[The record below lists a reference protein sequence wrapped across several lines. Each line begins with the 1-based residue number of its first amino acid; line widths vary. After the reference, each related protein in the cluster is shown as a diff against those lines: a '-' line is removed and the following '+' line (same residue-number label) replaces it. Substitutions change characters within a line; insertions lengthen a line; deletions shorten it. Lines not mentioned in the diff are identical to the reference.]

1 MSTNISIKGSDDS
14 FIYPEV
20 ALARP
25 VRFWLIIFLNTPS
38 ILCSLCVIFHILI
51 DRTQRHALYS
61 HTIFLILVFNLPVQL
76 VDVSLYLFVLSN
88 NIVQPS
94 TPAVCLLWL
103 FIDNGVYAIGV
114 VLLTWFAIERYILIF
129 HDRWLINQRGRLLFH
144 YLPLTIIITYFFLF
158 YVIGVF
164 FLPCEN
170 DYNYSSLYCG
180 VYPCLE
186 YYYFLSIWEA
196 IVHYFIPVVLESLV
210 SAIVLIRVL
219 WQKRRLRQSI
229 QWRKQRRMILQL
241 VLISGINIPLNLPLY
256 IIYIAETFGLSI
268 ESSIEPRLWF
278 FFFSYLVIFSF
289 PFASLCQF
297 PVLRKQ
303 MKKILCFMMA
313 RPPRHVATVI
323 PAGRMAPIDRPM

>member
-1 MSTNISIKGSDDS
+1 MSTNISSNSSDGS

-38 ILCSLCVIFHILI
+38 ILCSFCVIIHTLVN
-51 DRTQRHALYS
+51 RTQRHALYS
-61 HTIFLILVFNLPVQL
+61 HTILLILVFNLPVQL
-76 VDVSLYLFVLSN
+76 VDVSLYLFVLRN
-88 NIVQPS
+88 GFVQPAV
-94 TPAVCLLWL
+94 PAVCLLWS
-103 FIDNGVYAIGV
+103 FVDNGIYAIGV

-129 HDRWLINQRGRLLFH
+129 HDRWVINQRGRLLFH
-144 YLPLTIIITYFFLF
+144 YLPLTVIITYLFLF

-170 DYNYSSLYCG
+170 VYDYSSLYCG

-186 YYYFLSIWEA
+186 FYYFLSLWEA
-196 IVHYFIPVVLESLV
+196 IVHYFIPVALESIV
-210 SAIVLIRVL
+210 SAAVLIRVL

-268 ESSIEPRLWF
+268 ENSIEPRLWF

-303 MKKILCFMMA
+303 MKKIICFMMPK
-313 RPPRHVATVI
+313 PPRQVAIVAA
-323 PAGRMAPIDRPM
+323 PRRGVPIDRPM